1 MHININS
8 VNTYNIII
16 QPKVE
21 DTLLYSTREGN
32 QFYCKT
38 NKLNTAWM
46 TNPDSDGA
54 VLQLTSTEILR
65 LLASDN
71 NNDNGGEGG
80 DVDVDV
86 DVDNN
91 GSDTSNDNEPLTGE
105 TMEVLSKRMKADV
118 RCIDIQEFITI
129 AQRKRKNKHNIP
141 ICDARSPG
149 EFAIGHIP
157 GANNLPLFTNEERA
171 IVGTLFNN
179 TGRSEAMVMG
189 MSIVRPKLDALVSEA
204 AAIVANARG
213 NNGSNNIDDDD
224 DDGDDDKDALLLH
237 CWRGGMRSCALAFL
251 VQTRIPGL
259 TVYVLKDGY
268 KAFRNWQYSLYCYL
282 PANASYSDSYSGSTS
297 NSSGLRRHRMGNM
310 SQKQRIKQEKR
321 NASASGI
328 GIAQREAS
336 IAKIRARNQSP
347 TRTDVTIAAAATAA
361 ENDAAQGKAEWVK
374 RFNQGPRIAII
385 GGPTGS
391 GKTKVLHALRDILGE
406 QIIDLEGLAN
416 HSGSVYGF
424 VGHEHAE
431 QPTPRQYTNNVAME
445 WNNLDPER
453 WVFIEDEGPN
463 VGSVNLPVGLYRKM
477 RTASTVLKLDIP
489 KDIRVEVLREDYALP
504 EKKTKEGS
512 SCNINTDQK
521 LSEWLSNMIEATRK
535 LEKRI
540 GQVRMNKM
548 IDMLRDGC
556 YAEFARAALDYYDD
570 LYDQHIANEHGSA
583 NMRGNGE
590 RAGGISTVTVE
601 NMEQFDAEAVARQV
615 LMSLNKKH

>member
-1 MHININS
+1 MKN
-8 VNTYNIII
+8 
-16 QPKVE
+16 
-21 DTLLYSTREGN
+21 L
-32 QFYCKT
+32 
-38 NKLNTAWM
+38 
-46 TNPDSDGA
+46 DSDGE
-54 VLQLTSTEILR
+54 VLQLTAKEILR
-65 LLASDN
+65 LLASDDN
-71 NNDNGGEGG
+71 SNDGGGG
-80 DVDVDV
+80 SGV

-91 GSDTSNDNEPLTGE
+91 GSNASNDNEPLTGE
-105 TMEVLSKRMKADV
+105 TMEILSKQMKSDV
-118 RCIDIQEFITI
+118 RIIDIHEFITI

-157 GANNLPLFTNEERA
+157 GANNLPLFTNEDRA
-171 IVGTLFNN
+171 IVGTLFKKS
-179 TGRSEAMVMG
+179 GRSEAMVMG

-213 NNGSNNIDDDD
+213 NTENNNNGDDDND
-224 DDGDDDKDALLLH
+224 DDDDDKDALLLH

-259 TVYVLKDGY
+259 TVYVLKGGY

-282 PANASYSDSYSGSTS
+282 PANASYSDSYSGSAS
-297 NSSGLRRHRMGNM
+297 NGRRRNRMGNM
-310 SQKQRIKQEKR
+310 SEKQRIKQEKR
-321 NASASGI
+321 NASVSGA
-328 GIAQREAS
+328 GIAQRDAA
-336 IAKIRARNQSP
+336 IARVRARNQSP
-347 TRTDVTIAAAATAA
+347 TRTDVTVAAAVAA
-361 ENDAAQGKAEWVK
+361 ADNDAAEGKAEWVK
-374 RFNQGPRIAII
+374 TFNQGPRIAII

-424 VGHEHAE
+424 VGHEHAA
-431 QPTPRQYTNNVAME
+431 QPTPRQYTNDVAMQ
-445 WNNLDPER
+445 WNSLDPER

-463 VGSVNLPVGLYRKM
+463 VGCVNLPVGLYRKM
-477 RTASTVLKLDIP
+477 RTASAVLKLDIP

-504 EKKTKEGS
+504 ERKTKEGS
-512 SCNINTDQK
+512 CSNINTDQK
-521 LSEWLSNMIEATRK
+521 LSEWLSNMIKATRK

-548 IDMLRDGC
+548 IDLLRDGC

-583 NMRGNGE
+583 NMRGKGE

-601 NMEQFDAEAVARQV
+601 DMEHFDAEAVARQV
-615 LMSLNKKH
+615 LTSLKKL